1 MNESPSLPHAYDGQ
15 AHADPDALQKDLLER
30 FPAYAFESEC
40 QRSLDMIALCQRYL
54 SHLAQDRDGPEADEM
69 RQTLSDLAVA
79 ANRLDRN
86 LSSLTSLLRCAQ
98 QTEAPQWEPVELCAF
113 AQTLCAEQE
122 LLQKALGVRLAL
134 DCGGLDELTV
144 QADRRY
150 LTRICLH
157 LISNAVRACTPGG
170 GRIDLTLR
178 ADGRGGAVFSVTD
191 TGCGLP
197 DGTPRSQQENRSHFL
212 GTTKS
217 GLLLCREYC
226 RLAGWTL
233 ELRPRAAGHG
243 AEALLTLPA
252 RPTFGQTPVLRSC
265 DESDARRD
273 ARRLWFDLAFEL
285 QCLPGLETV
294 HFEPPPALRQI

>member
-178 ADGRGGAVFSVTD
+178 ADGRARA
-191 TGCGLP
+191 
-197 DGTPRSQQENRSHFL
+197 GTPQRRWTRKSRQQRQ
-212 GTTKS
+212 GA
-217 GLLLCREYC
+217 CR
-226 RLAGWTL
+226 
-233 ELRPRAAGHG
+233 P
-243 AEALLTLPA
+243 
-252 RPTFGQTPVLRSC
+252 
-265 DESDARRD
+265 
-273 ARRLWFDLAFEL
+273 
-285 QCLPGLETV
+285 
-294 HFEPPPALRQI
+294 

>member
-98 QTEAPQWEPVELCAF
+98 HTEAPQWEPVELRAF

-122 LLQKALGVRLAL
+122 LLQKYAPAPGEEPADDTASLAMSGVELA
-134 DCGGLDELTV
+134 
-144 QADRRY
+144 
-150 LTRICLH
+150 
-157 LISNAVRACTPGG
+157 
-170 GRIDLTLR
+170 
-178 ADGRGGAVFSVTD
+178 AVFD
-191 TGCGLP
+191 KLP
-197 DGTPRSQQENRSHFL
+197 L
-212 GTTKS
+212 
-217 GLLLCREYC
+217 
-226 RLAGWTL
+226 
-233 ELRPRAAGHG
+233 
-243 AEALLTLPA
+243 
-252 RPTFGQTPVLRSC
+252 
-265 DESDARRD
+265 RD
-273 ARRLWFDLAFEL
+273 AALFSMRYDEGYTAAELAKMTGEPAATIRTRLHRIRKHL
-285 QCLPGLETV
+285 QQTLKED
-294 HFEPPPALRQI
+294 

>member
-157 LISNAVRACTPGG
+157 LISNAVRACT
-170 GRIDLTLR
+170 
-178 ADGRGGAVFSVTD
+178 
-191 TGCGLP
+191 
-197 DGTPRSQQENRSHFL
+197 
-212 GTTKS
+212 
-217 GLLLCREYC
+217 RE
-226 RLAGWTL
+226 
-233 ELRPRAAGHG
+233 AAGS
-243 AEALLTLPA
+243 A
-252 RPTFGQTPVLRSC
+252 
-265 DESDARRD
+265 
-273 ARRLWFDLAFEL
+273 
-285 QCLPGLETV
+285 
-294 HFEPPPALRQI
+294 